1 MKTYSDFIEFE
12 SVSGL
17 KDFYEIKQALNPKQL
32 KILNDVADNMDM
44 QPSYIRT
51 EKGDRILNP
60 GFRTSEIC
68 WLPNE
73 RPHLWVYRKLGELT
87 NQANKATWNFSLTS
101 MTERVQITQYDA
113 ENSGHF
119 DWHID
124 LGAGQLSKRKISMS
138 ILLSDPGSYEGG
150 DLEFFTG
157 KKNNFAGREQGTAIL
172 FPSYLPHR
180 VTPVTKGVRRSM
192 IMWVSGEPFK

>member
-1 MKTYSDFIEFE
+1 MKTYSDFIEFD

-17 KDFYEIKQALNPKQL
+17 KNYYQIKKAFSQKQIAL
-32 KILNDVADNMDM
+32 LNQVADQMEK
-44 QPSYIRT
+44 QPSFIRT
-51 EKGDRILNP
+51 ESGKRVSNP
-60 GFRTSEIC
+60 EFRSSEIC

-87 NQANKATWNFSLTS
+87 NIANRATWNFTLTG
-101 MTERVQITQYDA
+101 MTERVQITEYNAD
-113 ENSGHF
+113 NSGHF

-124 LGAGQLSKRKISMS
+124 LGAGALSKRKISMS
-138 ILLSDPGSYEGG
+138 ILLSDPQSYEGG

-157 KKNNFAGREQGTAIL
+157 RRNNIASRDQGSAIL

-180 VTPVTKGVRRSM
+180 VTPVTKGIRRSL
-192 IMWVSGEPFK
+192 IMWISGPPFK

>member
-1 MKTYSDFIEFE
+1 MKTYSDFIQFE

-17 KDFYEIKQALNPKQL
+17 KNYYEIKNAFSPRQIAL
-32 KILNDVADNMDM
+32 LNEVADNMEFE
-44 QPSYIRT
+44 PSYIRT
-51 EKGDRILNP
+51 EGGKRILNP
-60 GFRTSEIC
+60 AFRTSEIG

-73 RPHLWVYRKLGELT
+73 PPHLWVYRLLGKLT
-87 NQANKATWNFSLTS
+87 NQANEVNWKFALTG
-101 MTERVQITQYDA
+101 MTERVQITQYNED
-113 ENSGHF
+113 NSGHF

-138 ILLSDPGSYEGG
+138 ILLSDPDSYEGG

-180 VTPVTKGVRRSM
+180 VTPVTRGIRRSM
-192 IMWVSGEPFK
+192 IMWISGPPFR